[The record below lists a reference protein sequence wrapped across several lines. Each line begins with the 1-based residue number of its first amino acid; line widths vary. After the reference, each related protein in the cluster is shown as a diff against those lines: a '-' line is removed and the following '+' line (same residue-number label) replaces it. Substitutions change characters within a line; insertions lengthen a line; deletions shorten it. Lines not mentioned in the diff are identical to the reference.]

1 MRKIETVLVANRG
14 EIAVRIV
21 RACHD
26 AGLRAVAVYAD
37 PDAGAPHTLLADE
50 AIRLPGT
57 APGETYLCA
66 AALLDAAAL
75 AGADAVHPGYG
86 FLSEDAGFA
95 QQVVDAGL
103 VWVGPTPEAM
113 RALGDKVSAREIAR
127 RVGAPMAPGTSSPVA
142 GADEVEAF
150 AAEHGFPIAIKAAFG
165 GGGRGLKV
173 VHEAAGIASAF
184 ESAVREATA
193 AFGRGECF
201 VERFLPQARHVEV
214 QVLADTHG
222 AVAVLGTRDCTVQR
236 RNQKL
241 VEEAPAPF
249 LPDALRETLHASA
262 TAICRE
268 AGYTSAGTV
277 EFLVGADGTT
287 TFLEVNTRL
296 QVEHPVTEEVTGVDV
311 VGAQLR
317 VAAGEPLDLP
327 AEVPVRGHAIEFRIN
342 AEDADRGFA
351 PVPGTVTRFEVPTG
365 PGVRVDTGIAAGGRV
380 GAEYDSLLA
389 KVVVTGRDRAQALAR
404 ARRVLAETR
413 VDGVPTVLDVHRDVL
428 ADPAFAGPDSLGV
441 HTRWIEEE
449 YLPRRRP
456 PEPDPTVGLLRLGR
470 RTLRVSLPG
479 MAVLTGTAAEA
490 VRAGLLAGADRAAGA
505 AAAPD
510 RLLSPMQ
517 GTVVQ
522 LAVEGGQQV
531 AAGEVVAVVEA
542 MKMENAV
549 RATVSGTVAE
559 VVVKVGD
566 SVAQDALLCRLDLAD
581 APA

>member
-1 MRKIETVLVANRG
+1 MRTVLVANRG

-26 AGLRAVAVYAD
+26 AGLRAVAVHSSQ
-37 PDAGAPHTLLADE
+37 DAGAPHTLLADE
-50 AIRLPGT
+50 AFPLPDG
-57 APGETYLCA
+57 GYLA
-66 AALLDAAAL
+66 ADALLDAARVT
-75 AGADAVHPGYG
+75 GADAVHPGYG

-95 QQVVDAGL
+95 QAVIDAGL
-103 VWVGPTPEAM
+103 TWVGPSPAAM
-113 RALGDKVSAREIAR
+113 RALGDKVSARAIAR
-127 RVGAPMAPGTSSPVA
+127 RVGAPMAPGTTSPVSGVA
-142 GADEVEAF
+142 EVEAF
-150 AAEHGFPIAIKAAFG
+150 AAAHGFPIAIKAAFG

-173 VHEAAGIASAF
+173 VHTEREIAGAF

-222 AVAVLGTRDCTVQR
+222 AVSVLGTRDCTVQR

-249 LPDALRETLHASA
+249 LSDALRATLHEAA

-311 VGAQLR
+311 VGAQFR
-317 VAAGEPLDLP
+317 VAAGGSLDLP
-327 AEVPVRGHAIEFRIN
+327 ADVPVRGHAIEFRIN
-342 AEDADRGFA
+342 AEDASRGFA
-351 PVPGTVTRFEVPTG
+351 PAPGTVTRFEVPSG
-365 PGVRVDTGIAAGGRV
+365 PGVRVDAGIAAGGRV

-389 KVVVTGRDRAQALAR
+389 KVIVSGATRSEALAR

-413 VDGVPTVLDVHRDVL
+413 VDGVPTVLDVHRDLL
-428 ADPAFAGPDSLGV
+428 ADPAFTSSENFSV

-449 YLPRRRP
+449 YLPRRGP
-456 PEPDPTVGLLRLGR
+456 AEADPTVGVLRLGR

-479 MAVLTGTAAEA
+479 MAELTGAAADA
-490 VRAGLLAGADRAAGA
+490 VRAGLLAGADRGAGA
-505 AAAPD
+505 AASPD
-510 RLLSPMQ
+510 ALVSPMQ

-522 LAVEGGQQV
+522 LAVEKGAQV
-531 AAGEVVAVVEA
+531 AAGDVVAVVEA

-549 RATVSGTVAE
+549 RATASGIVVELPVAI
-559 VVVKVGD
+559 GD
-566 SVAQDALLCRLDLAD
+566 SVAQDALLCRLEPAD
-581 APA
+581 